1 MRMPELGWGTHIQDG
16 KFFRQFKEPADMYFL
31 YAHRNTKALQINSK
45 RQENCLNFT
54 SKNVQMKNF
63 CISLTCIVLFM
74 ACNSGGDQQAPG
86 ADSTA
91 TAEQQ
96 DTIETFTP
104 VDTSTEFIETFSS
117 NLQPWLE
124 RTTRQT
130 TLRLDN
136 FQYADNWVEDSLIE
150 SNANLTPDFYKT
162 YQSVLVYSPDSS
174 KVLDLGS
181 YGAMTSKDQNGK
193 TTIVQGEPDAEIAVL
208 DRLTRKRRRVFFFG
222 PGTSVEKGFWMNNTT
237 IILAGKTEDQNVV
250 KPMIWTV
257 KLDSTSNFY
266 KRYAPKE

>member
-1 MRMPELGWGTHIQDG
+1 M
-16 KFFRQFKEPADMYFL
+16 
-31 YAHRNTKALQINSK
+31 QINPK

-63 CISLTCIVLFM
+63 CLFIACIAILA
-74 ACNSGGDQQAPG
+74 ACNTGTDKQSD

-91 TAEQQ
+91 TTHDD
-96 DTIETFTP
+96 DTVITYSP

-124 RTTRQT
+124 RTTRQN

-136 FQYADNWVEDSLIE
+136 FQYADNWVEDTLVVST
-150 SNANLTPDFYKT
+150 ANLTPDFYKT
-162 YQSVLVYSPDSS
+162 YKAVLVYSPDSS

-181 YGAMTSKDQNGK
+181 YGAMVSKDASGK
-193 TTIVQGEPDAEIAVL
+193 THMVQGEPDAEIAVL
-208 DRLTRKRRRVFFFG
+208 DRATRKRRRIFFFG
-222 PGTSVEKGFWMNNTT
+222 PGTSIEQGFWMNDST
-237 IILAGKTEDQNVV
+237 IVLAGKSEEQNSV

-257 KLDSTSNFY
+257 KMDGNTNFY
-266 KRYAPKE
+266 TRYEPRQ